1 MKISALRAW
10 WDRWRCPPAASR
22 SPRAVGR
29 RAEAAAA
36 RYLRRQGYDIL
47 QQNVELHRG
56 EIDLLA
62 RHEGFLVLV
71 EVRSHKAGGLQPREA
86 LSRDKQRRLRRL
98 AEQVLKLPAYR
109 RLPIRIDLVE
119 VLTDERDRPVKC
131 EIIKAI

>member
-10 WDRWRCPPAASR
+10 WDRLRRPPASSR

-47 QQNVELHRG
+47 QQNLEFHHG

-62 RHEGFLVLV
+62 RHQGFLVIV

-86 LSRDKQRRLRRL
+86 LSQDKQRRLRRL
-98 AEQVLKLPAYR
+98 AEHVHQLPAYR
-109 RLPIRIDLVE
+109 GLPIRIDLVE
-119 VLTDERDRPVKC
+119 VLTDDRDRPVKF